1 MMRPRVAR
9 GVAGALAALALWLP
23 GCLTVQPAGLDV
35 PRSAMPSEAPDA
47 SGPADREPGGA
58 AGDRSALWPARW
70 GDEGNPKGVVVEL
83 PGSHDAWRGVRL
95 GRFHDLRPDDVDR
108 QVLARL
114 AENRVGPG
122 GYRFRMEGPGGY
134 IFVPDPARLGAGAPD
149 EHAAVFVSGS
159 VDGRTESTPGEP
171 EERVRIQRTW
181 ATLYHEPSVDAGT
194 RGLVVVAPGLF
205 GVPEPVIGSVVR
217 AFRNA
222 GWSVLRV
229 SSPPSGFTERTPLLM
244 YELKRV
250 EGTEKEYELRLEG
263 PAVEFARISD
273 TRIAEYAYAVEGLVR
288 WARKRYPAL
297 AVEPAA
303 LLAMSAGAMSA
314 PAIVA
319 RAPDLYGPVAL
330 IAGGGDVLTITA
342 TSSYTPMVDAV
353 RLDWGFFDDDGTGV
367 PFAESLAEASKHYL
381 EASTLD
387 PFNLTAALRDRP
399 LLMLQGT
406 NDRAVPSEQGDRL
419 WEALGRPERWLTPLD
434 HGALFLGLWMWT
446 PRLVDWLDRVDRG
459 AVDERT
465 GGDAP

>member
-1 MMRPRVAR
+1 MRTGAGR
-9 GVAGALAALALWLP
+9 GVSAGALAGLALWLP
-23 GCLTVQPAGLDV
+23 ACLTVQPPGLDV
-35 PRSAMPSEAPDA
+35 PRSGMQGATPDA
-47 SGPADREPGGA
+47 SAPADLEPAGGA
-58 AGDRSALWPARW
+58 GGAGDAVAMWPSRW
-70 GDEGNPKGVVVEL
+70 ADDRNPKGVVVEL
-83 PGSHDAWRGVRL
+83 PGTHDAWRGVRL

-134 IFVPDPARLGAGAPD
+134 IFVPDPARRDAIAPD

-159 VDGRTESTPGEP
+159 VVDEAESTPGEP

-181 ATLYHEPSVDAGT
+181 ATLHHGPGDDAET

-229 SSPPSGFTERTPLLM
+229 SAPPSGFTERTALLM
-244 YELKRV
+244 YEFRRV
-250 EGTEKEYELRLEG
+250 EGTETEYELRLEG
-263 PAVEFARISD
+263 PAGEFARVSD
-273 TRIAEYAYAVEGLVR
+273 TRVAEYAYAVEGLVG
-288 WARKRYPAL
+288 WARERHPEL
-297 AVEPAA
+297 AGSPAA
-303 LLAMSAGAMSA
+303 LVAMSAGAMSA

-319 RAPDLYGPVAL
+319 RAPELFGPVAL
-330 IAGGGDVLTITA
+330 IAGGGDILTITA

-353 RLDWGFFDDDGTGV
+353 KLEWGFLNHDRYGV
-367 PFAESLAEASKHYL
+367 PFAESLDAASEHYL
-381 EASTLD
+381 KASTLD
-387 PFNLTAALRDRP
+387 PLHLTATLRDRP

-446 PRLVDWLDRVDRG
+446 PRLVDWLDRVDR
-459 AVDERT
+459 A